1 MRRGTGQALAI
12 LVMMTSSVMLAGGLA
27 LAHSQLL
34 SSNPADGATLVE
46 PPASIVLTFN
56 EALIPDVDSVSIND
70 VMGHVV
76 SSQSIEPD
84 GAVLSVPW
92 PAGFP
97 AGIYQVAYRVVS
109 GDGHPVVGA
118 INFTIAGTNGAASS
132 TVPTPAAMSTVE
144 GVPVIE
150 SATEGEPSNLGLW
163 AAGLTLIAAA
173 LAAGLW
179 WRRRRSGE

>member
-1 MRRGTGQALAI
+1 VNPSARRTGLIVVAALAA
-12 LVMMTSSVMLAGGLA
+12 LWLASGLA
-27 LAHSQLL
+27 HAHSQLL
-34 SSNPADGATLVE
+34 SSSPADGATLVE
-46 PPASIVLTFN
+46 PPARVVLTFN

-70 VMGHVV
+70 GLGNVV

-92 PAGFP
+92 PAGLP
-97 AGIYQVAYRVVS
+97 AGTYQVAYRVVS

-118 INFTIAGTNGAASS
+118 INFTIAGTNAAAAS
-132 TVPTPAAMSTVE
+132 TVPTPAAMRTPE
-144 GVPVIE
+144 EVPVIE

-173 LAAGLW
+173 LAAGVW